1 MNQYNNNNTRKLGV
15 NGNPSGE
22 NSRVDLGK
30 RTRQSEKPS
39 QYIKDI
45 SDVDDNYRQV
55 ILNSIESLEAALGF
69 NEIRDEKG
77 ESLKTKSF
85 KEFHINY
92 VNSLKGLPAYKLN
105 SMKKNTVNGIA
116 KLTLIS
122 ETLKYNQ
129 LVKFNIFDLVACKD
143 LLIKMDKLRFRLP
156 TPSGRTGVKS
166 HRDQMLLDE
175 RFIAA
180 VLEVSDNST
189 PNIENILAFRMCR
202 LVCGFILVMDYASAG
217 TLASILTEQAIVKQ
231 HLNRKGA

>member
-1 MNQYNNNNTRKLGV
+1 MNQYNNNNTRKLDV

-30 RTRQSEKPS
+30 NTRQSERPS

-156 TPSGRTGVKS
+156 TPSGRTGVNI